1 MKKIDLLKII
11 TTNATKTVA
20 DSITTDFMISGGS
33 LAVGNIASGILNTY
47 SEIKEQAK
55 QAQDALY
62 YFQIKTFLET
72 ADLDSDEVNDFLN
85 KNPNNMRLGLEVF
98 KILESTIQEKQAVY
112 IAKAF
117 KLYVKEKINELKL
130 NEYFHLIK
138 QLDSHIIFEIEND
151 LELYKVNQ
159 TYGLYGLPTMDS
171 QASIAQFISI
181 GAPKSYIFQKIGFV
195 STKPKEMVNDYS
207 GSLKPQ
213 TIYERTGLYLDFYID
228 LITSD

>member
-117 KLYVKEKINELKL
+117 KLFVKEKINELKL

-171 QASIAQFISI
+171 QASIAQFISV

-195 STKPKEMVNDYS
+195 STKPKEMANDYS

-228 LITSD
+228 LVTSD